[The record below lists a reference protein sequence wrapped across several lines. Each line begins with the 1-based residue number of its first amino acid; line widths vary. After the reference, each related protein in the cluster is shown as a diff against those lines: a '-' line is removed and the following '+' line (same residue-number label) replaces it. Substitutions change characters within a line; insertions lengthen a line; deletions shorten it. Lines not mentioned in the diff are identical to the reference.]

1 MSLRWPGRPKETD
14 PRGSHPEIKAED
26 QSPGHVTAKGLRDRE
41 AAGTTPGPAHPR
53 AGGGCP
59 LQCSNG
65 SLRRPD
71 QPIRAQEGAAGSNG
85 SLACGRAD
93 VMLVRVHPPSSSG
106 IHAPVLKTCSIFLF
120 LTSPPPSSPSEIHH
134 SLLIPLACRCR
145 LQAWGAHVAHSPLL
159 SAMTVTA
166 PTSPLESTGAFR
178 WPCHVARGFAQS
190 HELIPRLAS
199 RGFQGRG

>member
-1 MSLRWPGRPKETD
+1 MRKNIWRKLSKSSRRKQRAVAVGEDPPWPARASLDAVIRGRRPPPGRAALLEGRIIQIPLSSQ
-14 PRGSHPEIKAED
+14 PSPQAGQGED
-26 QSPGHVTAKGLRDRE
+26 QLK
-41 AAGTTPGPAHPR
+41 
-53 AGGGCP
+53 CP
-59 LQCSNG
+59 Q
-65 SLRRPD
+65 
-71 QPIRAQEGAAGSNG
+71 I
-85 SLACGRAD
+85 
-93 VMLVRVHPPSSSG
+93 PSQ
-106 IHAPVLKTCSIFLF
+106 I
-120 LTSPPPSSPSEIHH
+120 PPSSPSEIHH